1 MRRPIMPTVT
11 KLDNLARDK
20 VRSMSPVEFAAWCDS
35 AEGKEWSAERELLRQ
50 REHELETSKLVASV
64 QTKLRAA
71 GYVDV
76 AVVAATAKDL
86 DGAQDETEWN
96 LSAGAVVDGS
106 YLVCRHRGDPTHG
119 DFGTSF
125 VVFARCGRRWDKNA
139 IVLGCPDGR
148 PYNWGGRTT
157 KSLEQALG
165 VICGATAQNRM
176 RGKRRTS

>member
-1 MRRPIMPTVT
+1 MVTVT
-11 KLDNLARDK
+11 KLDNLAREK

-35 AEGKEWSAERELLRQ
+35 AEGEEWSAERELVRQ
-50 REHELETSKLVASV
+50 REHERETSKLVASV
-64 QTKLRAA
+64 RTKLRADA
-71 GYVDV
+71 E
-76 AVVAATAKDL
+76 VVAATAKDL

-106 YLVCRHRGDPTHG
+106 YLVCRHHGDPTHG

-125 VVFARCGRRWDKNA
+125 VVFARRGRGWDKNA
-139 IVLGCPDGR
+139 IVLGSPDGR

-165 VICGATAQNRM
+165 TISGAMAKKRM
-176 RGKRRTS
+176 RGKR